1 MKQKTLPDE
10 RPSAASELQFLEVKL
25 SALESELR
33 AVRLGRDLLHE
44 ALREERQATGHE
56 GSLGDWHEDQAFER
70 QRLMAIASA
79 MGVPAR
85 VGGA

>member
-10 RPSAASELQFLEVKL
+10 RPSAAAELQFLEVKL

-44 ALREERQATGHE
+44 ALREERQAAGHE
-56 GSLGDWHEDQAFER
+56 GSLGGDWREEQAFER

-79 MGVPAR
+79 Q
-85 VGGA
+85 GGGR